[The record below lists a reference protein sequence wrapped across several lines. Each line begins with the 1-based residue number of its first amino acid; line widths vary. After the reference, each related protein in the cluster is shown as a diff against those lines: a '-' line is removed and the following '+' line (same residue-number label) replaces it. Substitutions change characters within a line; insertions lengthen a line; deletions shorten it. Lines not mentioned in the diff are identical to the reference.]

1 MSISDCGAILIAKQ
15 KNQKTLFALREK
27 MRLVEIHLKRLKVK
41 LPMQQKASLYS
52 TISELNNRVQNKV
65 WNRVKKRN
73 DFRFMEVFRL
83 QHNTGWPAL
92 LETPGNFWNLLEI
105 DFTPGKTSWK
115 IEKTRKTP
123 GIFFFH
129 IMNFKIK

>member
-15 KNQKTLFALREK
+15 KNQITLFASREK

-83 QHNTGWPAL
+83 QHNNNQLAEKLQTSAQVETGL
-92 LETPGNFWNLLEI
+92 
-105 DFTPGKTSWK
+105 
-115 IEKTRKTP
+115 
-123 GIFFFH
+123 
-129 IMNFKIK
+129 